1 MENKIDP
8 LIEWAVWGHLDSKT
22 DLELILLKGHLLIE
36 MVIDTALGR
45 CTKQNFRNYSF
56 NKKILVLEKVDFK
69 ENPKIELIISSLKV
83 LNNLRNK
90 LAHEFHSDINNGEFE
105 QWASKILGKMDGVK
119 FSKYTYRTK
128 IVHSFS
134 VLAINILKLT
144 D

>member
-8 LIEWAVWGHLDSKT
+8 LVEWAVWGHLDSKT

-45 CTKQNFRNYSF
+45 CAKQNYKNYSF
-56 NKKILVLEKVDFK
+56 YKKILVLEKVDFK
-69 ENPKIELIISSLKV
+69 ENPKIGLIISSLKV

-105 QWASKILGKMDGVK
+105 QWASKILENMDGVK

>member
-1 MENKIDP
+1 MRNEIDP
-8 LIEWAVWGHLDSKT
+8 LVEWAVWGHLDSKT

-36 MVIDTALGR
+36 MVIDTTLGR
-45 CTKQNFRNYSF
+45 SSIDNYKNYSF
-56 NKKILVLEKVDFK
+56 YKKISVLENIDFK
-69 ENPKIELIISSLKV
+69 ENHKKKLIISSLKV

-90 LAHEFHSDINNGEFE
+90 LAHEFQFDINNGKFE
-105 QWASKILGKMDGVK
+105 QWASIILENMDGVK

-134 VLAINILKLT
+134 VLSINILKLT

>member
-1 MENKIDP
+1 MKYKIDP
-8 LIEWAVWGHLDSKT
+8 FVEWAVWGHLDSKT

-36 MVIDTALGR
+36 LVIDTALIR
-45 CTKQNFRNYSF
+45 CCKQNYKNYSF
-56 NKKILVLEKVDFK
+56 YKKVSVLENIDFK
-69 ENPKIELIISSLKV
+69 KNHMKGFIISSLLD

-90 LAHEFHSDINNGEFE
+90 LAHEFNYDIYNGEFE
-105 QWASKILGKMDGVK
+105 QWASKILNNMDGVK

-134 VLAINILKLT
+134 ILSINILKLT

>member
-90 LAHEFHSDINNGEFE
+90 LAHEFYSDINNGEFE
-105 QWASKILGKMDGVK
+105 QWASKILEKMDGVK

-134 VLAINILKLT
+134 VLAINIIKLT

>member
-8 LIEWAVWGHLDSKT
+8 LVEWAVWGHLDSKT
-22 DLELILLKGHLLIE
+22 DLELILLKGHHLIE

-45 CTKQNFRNYSF
+45 CAKQNYKNYSF
-56 NKKILVLEKVDFK
+56 YKKILVLEKVDFK
-69 ENPKIELIISSLKV
+69 ENPKIGLIISSLKV

-105 QWASKILGKMDGVK
+105 QWASKILENMDGVK

>member
-1 MENKIDP
+1 
-8 LIEWAVWGHLDSKT
+8 
-22 DLELILLKGHLLIE
+22 
-36 MVIDTALGR
+36 
-45 CTKQNFRNYSF
+45 
-56 NKKILVLEKVDFK
+56 LVLEKVDFK
-69 ENPKIELIISSLKV
+69 ENPKIGLIIFSLKV

-105 QWASKILGKMDGVK
+105 QWASKILENMDGVK

-128 IVHSFS
+128 NVHSFS